1 MVKITGRQNCQ
12 RQSWSPADVRWH
24 GRLTYLGSTIE
35 LPPQLTNDNEEYV
48 WVVQFP
54 WGVREARDVVVSLG
68 ALVPFG
74 VCTGAGSSVKFLD
87 LRVFPL
93 PDVYE
98 AKPIQ

>member
-1 MVKITGRQNCQ
+1 
-12 RQSWSPADVRWH
+12 
-24 GRLTYLGSTIE
+24 
-35 LPPQLTNDNEEYV
+35 V

-54 WGVREARDVVVSLG
+54 WGVRDARDVVVSLG